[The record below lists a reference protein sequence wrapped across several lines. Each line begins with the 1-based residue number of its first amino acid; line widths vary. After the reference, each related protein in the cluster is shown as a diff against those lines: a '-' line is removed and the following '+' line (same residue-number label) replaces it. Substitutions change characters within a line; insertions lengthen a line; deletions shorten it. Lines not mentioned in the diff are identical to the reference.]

1 MITAAVHLLLDTSY
15 CLYLIRTRDIH
26 EQQAFVA
33 YAPGEIAVS
42 SLTVAALQGYAQT
55 SSAPDQNRRALE
67 QFLLPLVVADF
78 DAESARLLAQTS
90 VQAPLQGDIHA
101 ALLAA
106 HARRLKAT
114 LVTRQPQQYA
124 GIPGL
129 RVQIGVAGATVAV
142 PTLPPAMIPLP
153 PRRQPAAGP
162 HTIVMTGSHDLS
174 LDLLADWL
182 HAGKPSLVLAAA
194 HVGSVAGLV
203 ALRQHEA
210 HLAGVHLL
218 DEETGEFNRAPVR
231 HLLVEQGV
239 HVVLVGFVNR
249 VQGLLVARGNPKGIR
264 GLADLARDDV
274 VYVNRQPG
282 AGTRVL
288 LDHHVRRLQIDPAQI
303 RGYARQATTHLAVAS
318 AVAQGQADCGLGIQ
332 AAAQAMGIDFVPLF
346 DECFDLAIPAEHY
359 NSPLLA
365 PLLHILRQPDGGF
378 SRQVAVLGGYDTR
391 PMGKVLAEM

>member
-15 CLYLIRTRDIH
+15 CLHLIRTRAVH
-26 EQQAFVA
+26 EQHSFAT

-42 SLTVAALQGYAQT
+42 SLTVAALQGYAQA

-67 QFLLPLVVADF
+67 QFLLPLVVVDF
-78 DAESARLLAQTS
+78 DAEAARLLAQTNA
-90 VQAPLQGDIHA
+90 QASLAGDVHT

-114 LVTRQPQQYA
+114 LVTRQPQHYA
-124 GIPGL
+124 GIPDL
-129 RVQIGVAGATVAV
+129 RVQVGVAGSAATAPAV
-142 PTLPPAMIPLP
+142 IRLPA
-153 PRRQPAAGP
+153 RRQPAAGP

-194 HVGSVAGLV
+194 HVGSVAGLE

-231 HLLVEQGV
+231 RLLAEQGV
-239 HVVLVGFVNR
+239 PVVLVGFVNR
-249 VQGLLVARGNPKGIR
+249 VQGLLVARGNPKQIR
-264 GLADLARDDV
+264 GLADLARADV
-274 VYVNRQPG
+274 NYVNRQPG

-288 LDHHVRRLQIDPAQI
+288 LDHHLRSLRIEPAQI
-303 RGYARQATTHLAVAS
+303 RGYARQETTHLAVAS

-359 NSPLLA
+359 ATARMA
-365 PLLHILRQPDGGF
+365 PLLHLLRQRGSGF
-378 SRQVAVLGGYDTR
+378 SQQVAALGGYDTQ